1 MKVKPISYF
10 YCFIKNAPVK
20 ILDMPI
26 SFNMD
31 FLIKAIPDII
41 IFIYTTWFRFV
52 SCTPC

>member
-1 MKVKPISYF
+1 METYFYLMKVKPISYF

-31 FLIKAIPDII
+31 FLIKA
-41 IFIYTTWFRFV
+41 YQT
-52 SCTPC
+52 